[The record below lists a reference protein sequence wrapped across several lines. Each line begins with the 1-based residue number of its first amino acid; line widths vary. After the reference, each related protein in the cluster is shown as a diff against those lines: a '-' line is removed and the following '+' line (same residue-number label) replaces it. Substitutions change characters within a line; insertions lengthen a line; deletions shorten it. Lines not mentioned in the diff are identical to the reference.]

1 MSIVN
6 LGGLPASAAGA
17 PLAQTNG
24 SDVERARQDVLDQ
37 QRRLTAEGRADRAAG
52 IAETD
57 GEELG
62 TNDRDADGRRP
73 WIIPG
78 QPRRAS
84 TPFPLVGSAN
94 PAADVGGHLDLTV

>member
-6 LGGLPASAAGA
+6 LGALPASAAGSS
-17 PLAQTNG
+17 LAQSSG

-52 IAETD
+52 IAD
-57 GEELG
+57 GDDLG

-73 WIIPG
+73 WIIPS

-84 TPFPLVGSAN
+84 TTLPLLEPGNA
-94 PAADVGGHLDLTV
+94 AADLGGHLDLTV